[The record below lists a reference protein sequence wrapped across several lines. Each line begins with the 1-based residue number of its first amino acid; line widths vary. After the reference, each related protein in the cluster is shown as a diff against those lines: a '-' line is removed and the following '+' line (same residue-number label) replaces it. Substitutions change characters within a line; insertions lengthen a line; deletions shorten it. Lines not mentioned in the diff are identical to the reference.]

1 LFNIVIASEVRQSRL
16 LRRHAPR
23 NDTKD
28 MSSQN
33 FEQLEQTLKTLGSR
47 ADLSYQKKQAIRDK
61 VFRAIGQ
68 VELADAIVEGEA
80 KANALFVSLKQLQR
94 ALIPHRLSFSM
105 PVTLGVVVIVFL
117 ASLATGAAAQGAG
130 PSDALFWAKRVL
142 EKVELAFATDPVSRA
157 KVSLNIAGERLRSL
171 EGSLGEAGAL
181 EKVLK
186 ESQVALVSAKDA
198 LQKAK
203 DANTDTSSIEELV
216 NRFST
221 LLGDQK
227 ALLADIEKNSQE
239 EGVKKAVLAIRE
251 ALEEKGSK
259 EEQPVAAVAP
269 VTPAPT
275 VAAPTPSV
283 SLSGRQ
289 TVVGKI
295 MTYYGQP
302 AVAIQGNYYVV
313 TSAPINLVQYVGTDN
328 VMITADFSGNQAV
341 IYQISVNG
349 IVYGST
355 TP

>member
-1 LFNIVIASEVRQSRL
+1 MTVKTMTSNQ
-16 LRRHAPR
+16 
-23 NDTKD
+23 
-28 MSSQN
+28 

-47 ADLSYQKKQAIRDK
+47 ADLSFAKKQAIRDK

-80 KANALFVSLKQLQR
+80 KANALFVSLKQLQQ

-117 ASLATGAAAQGAG
+117 ASLVTGAAAQGAG

-203 DANTDTSSIEELV
+203 DANTDTSSIEDLV

-227 ALLADIEKNSQE
+227 ALLTDIEKSSQE

-259 EEQPVAAVAP
+259 EEQPVAVAAPVAP
-269 VTPAPT
+269 TPT
-275 VAAPTPSV
+275 VAAPAPSV
-283 SLSGRQ
+283 PLVGRQ
-289 TVVGKI
+289 TVAGRI
-295 MTYYGQP
+295 GTAYGQP
-302 AVAIQGNYYVV
+302 VIYIGDRYYRMN
-313 TSAPINLVQYVGTDN
+313 NLSTDLDIYVGN
-328 VMITADFSGNQAV
+328 AASITGDFAGDQVSVIRLTVSGMVLNGQTPDTANQ
-341 IYQISVNG
+341 QL
-349 IVYGST
+349 
-355 TP
+355 

>member
-1 LFNIVIASEVRQSRL
+1 MTSNQ
-16 LRRHAPR
+16 
-23 NDTKD
+23 
-28 MSSQN
+28 
-33 FEQLEQTLKTLGSR
+33 FEQLEQMLKTLGSR
-47 ADLSYQKKQAIRDK
+47 ADLSFEKKQAIRDK

-80 KANALFVSLKQLQR
+80 KANALFVSLKQLQQ

-117 ASLATGAAAQGAG
+117 ASLVTGAAAQGAG

-142 EKVELAFATDPVSRA
+142 EKVELAFATDPVSKA

-203 DANTDTSSIEELV
+203 DANTDTSSIEDLV

-227 ALLADIEKNSQE
+227 ALLTDIEKSSQE

-259 EEQPVAAVAP
+259 EEQPVAVAVP
-269 VTPAPT
+269 VTPTPT
-275 VAAPTPSV
+275 VTASAPSV
-283 SLSGRQ
+283 PLAGRQ
-289 TVVGKI
+289 TVAGRI
-295 MTYYGQP
+295 GTAYGQP
-302 AVAIQGNYYVV
+302 VIYIGDRYYRINGL
-313 TSAPINLVQYVGTDN
+313 SADLDIYVGDAASVTGDFAGDQVN
-328 VMITADFSGNQAV
+328 VIRLTVGGTVLGGQSPDTANQ
-341 IYQISVNG
+341 
-349 IVYGST
+349 
-355 TP
+355 